1 MDHERR
7 MKMAVRSVLLL
18 ECLERSGYFP
28 EGSTEEDRDRV
39 LRRLYDFQNSMTFN
53 IHTVYQVGG
62 EVSGDIPLR
71 SVGTA
76 VYSRTVL
83 LNHSCSG
90 NTAR

>member
-1 MDHERR
+1 
-7 MKMAVRSVLLL
+7 
-18 ECLERSGYFP
+18 
-28 EGSTEEDRDRV
+28 
-39 LRRLYDFQNSMTFN
+39 MTFN

-71 SVGTA
+71 PVGTA

-90 NTAR
+90 NTARYRMMIPIVRNLATLYNRYYTVLLGFYIYDNSSQRPYEG

>member
-1 MDHERR
+1 
-7 MKMAVRSVLLL
+7 
-18 ECLERSGYFP
+18 
-28 EGSTEEDRDRV
+28 
-39 LRRLYDFQNSMTFN
+39 MTFN

-90 NTAR
+90 NMAR

>member
-1 MDHERR
+1 MNIINQYESNS
-7 MKMAVRSVLLL
+7 RSSS
-18 ECLERSGYFP
+18 CFKPHRQ
-28 EGSTEEDRDRV
+28 TT
-39 LRRLYDFQNSMTFN
+39 QNSMTFN

-71 SVGTA
+71 PVGTA

-90 NTAR
+90 NTARCRIIAFHPRV

>member
-1 MDHERR
+1 MLKPSQTWLTLNFES
-7 MKMAVRSVLLL
+7 RSQI
-18 ECLERSGYFP
+18 
-28 EGSTEEDRDRV
+28 
-39 LRRLYDFQNSMTFN
+39 QNTMTFN

-71 SVGTA
+71 PVGTA

-90 NTAR
+90 NTARYRTSLPSLPDDCDRD